1 MKEMISILGLLLIC
15 ANSAISAFTGP
26 QRIVSLGSA
35 ITETIDALGKGSD
48 IVATDVTS
56 EYPVYIKKLPKVSRS
71 RSLSVE
77 GLMQY
82 NPDLI
87 IAPEGDISASLL
99 AQLKKLNIK
108 VLNIRQEFSVKGAEK
123 FIMDIANGLQLKKE
137 GEALVQ
143 QTYAKLGPVLK
154 DVKTNAQKPLKVLF
168 IYARGAGNMTVAG
181 KGSNMD
187 AIIQLAGAKNAV
199 QEFTDFKSYS
209 TEALVKANPDV
220 LLLFDFGISSLGG
233 KNAILKMPGVK
244 LTNAG
249 KNNRIVEVDGPL
261 MVNFGARLPD
271 AINDL
276 FKKLY
281 E

>member
-1 MKEMISILGLLLIC
+1 MISILGLLLIC